1 MSKSLDNVVSPVE
14 LIDLVGVD
22 GVRYYMAK
30 SMRGND
36 TPITRE
42 LVADTYMADL
52 ANTVGNLLSRIISL
66 GRIAWKEEAQPSA
79 DLAPEDAKFLH
90 ETFENVSHARAHP
103 DLTTLADS
111 VAGLNAQGKA
121 LNKII
126 EDRQPWVILRDP
138 ERKEEYES
146 LLTALLESIRIL
158 IEGLWPVVPGSS
170 RKAIAMLGLV
180 PPKDEDRPLAPVILE
195 RRLERVSMEAPEPV
209 FPRLES

>member
-1 MSKSLDNVVSPVE
+1 
-14 LIDLVGVD
+14 
-22 GVRYYMAK
+22 
-30 SMRGND
+30 
-36 TPITRE
+36 
-42 LVADTYMADL
+42 
-52 ANTVGNLLSRIISL
+52 
-66 GRIAWKEEAQPSA
+66 
-79 DLAPEDAKFLH
+79 
-90 ETFENVSHARAHP
+90 
-103 DLTTLADS
+103 LADS

-158 IEGLWPVVPGSS
+158 IEGLWPVVPASS